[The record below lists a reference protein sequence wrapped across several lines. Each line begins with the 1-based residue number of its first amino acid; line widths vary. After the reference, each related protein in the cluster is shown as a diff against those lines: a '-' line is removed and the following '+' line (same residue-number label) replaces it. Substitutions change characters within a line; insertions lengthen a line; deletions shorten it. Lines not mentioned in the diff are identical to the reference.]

1 MVLLQWLVGAFFMF
15 LLLPIC
21 LAAIWFGLTD
31 NLRNTFLILSG
42 SAGLFFIF
50 KLMEKFDWKK

>member
-1 MVLLQWLVGAFFMF
+1 MF